1 MNQGSKTAANPEV
14 SILDESDLDS
24 ELKEA
29 VKQHPQLHSLA
40 AQKGESPVI
49 KHSKLDVLKVI
60 LGIAVVASAGFL
72 AYSGFH
78 NLPSASSSS
87 SKKSSVAPPV
97 VTVSLVEA
105 RRMPVNETIGVTG
118 TISSWDELK
127 VGCEVG
133 GLHVSDIFVEEGERV
148 KKGQVLATLHSELLE
163 AQLEQAEA
171 RLKSAQATM
180 VKSVQPNRPEDI
192 AALKAAVDQAES
204 NVLQEKA
211 HLGQAKVNFDSA
223 ELNVPRYENLAKL
236 GAVSVVEA
244 ETKRFARDTAKLEME
259 SATEKVTAA
268 QHAAAQAKHRYALAA
283 KGGRNEDVQITKAS
297 IDEIKAQIR
306 HLKEQLKQTKILAED
321 DGLILQRNVHI
332 GDTSEI
338 SKPFF
343 VMSRLNRLELKAQV
357 NDTDLKKF
365 KPGQEVVIS
374 STEKDQSKVVGHVR
388 LESPIVDPT
397 SRMGTVRIEL
407 PSNTDFK
414 PGMFVRGEIC
424 VSKHDGLVLPISCL
438 VTRGG
443 ESVVFTL
450 DGKLAQS
457 TTVSTGMETKD
468 TVEITS
474 GLKEGQLVIDK
485 GARFIS
491 DRDLVEVAK

>member
-1 MNQGSKTAANPEV
+1 MNQGSKTTTNPELSV
-14 SILDESDLDS
+14 LDENALDVQS

-29 VKQHPQLHSLA
+29 VKHTHRKPLSSHKFVETEKRA
-40 AQKGESPVI
+40 W
-49 KHSKLDVLKVI
+49 LDVLKVV

-78 NLPSASSSS
+78 NMPAASSS
-87 SKKSSVAPPV
+87 SKKSATAPPV
-97 VTVSLVEA
+97 VTVSLVPA
-105 RRMPVNETIGVTG
+105 KKMPVNETISVTG
-118 TISSWDELK
+118 SISSWDELK
-127 VGCEVG
+127 VSCELG
-133 GLHVSDIFVEEGERV
+133 GLHVSGVHVEEGERV
-148 KKGQVLATLHSELLE
+148 KKGQLLATLHSELIE

-171 RLKSAQATM
+171 RLKSAQASL

-192 AALKAAVDQAES
+192 AALKAAVNQAES
-204 NVLQEKA
+204 AVLQEKA

-223 ELNVPRYENLAKL
+223 ELNVPRYENLARL

-268 QHAAAQAKHRYALAA
+268 KHAVEQANHRYLLASR
-283 KGGRNEDVQITKAS
+283 GGRSEDVQITKAS

-343 VMSRLNRLELKAQV
+343 VMSRLNRLELRAQV

-365 KPGQEVVIS
+365 KPGQEVIIS
-374 STEKDQSKVVGHVR
+374 SSENDHSKVTGHVR

-407 PSNTDFK
+407 PANTDFK

-424 VSKHDGLVLPISCL
+424 VSKHEGLILPISCL
-438 VTRGG
+438 VSRGG
-443 ESVVFTL
+443 ESVVYTL
-450 DGKLAQS
+450 DGKNAES
-457 TTVSTGMETKD
+457 TPVTTGMETKD
-468 TVEITS
+468 TVEIKS

-485 GARFIS
+485 GARFLS
-491 DRDLVEVAK
+491 DRDLVDVAK